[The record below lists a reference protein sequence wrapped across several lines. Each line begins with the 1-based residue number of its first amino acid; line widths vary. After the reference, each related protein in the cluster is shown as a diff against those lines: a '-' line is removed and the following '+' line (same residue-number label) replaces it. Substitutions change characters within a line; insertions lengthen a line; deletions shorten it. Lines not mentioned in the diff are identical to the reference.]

1 MLNNY
6 GEISSKRGVT
16 MHCRG
21 IKAIILSALLCCIF
35 ILPAGAEEQ
44 ADVAE
49 YKEESSINISYVNPT
64 EAEQA
69 AIAKAEAEQAAI
81 AKAEAEQAAIAK
93 AADRAEVVGNRIW
106 VAVNSSQLLPFHGVE
121 RVAVANPEIADV
133 MVISGSEIMV
143 VGKSPGRTS
152 MHVWSWNG
160 RTSYVVEVATD
171 DAPIANEIRR
181 ILGIN
186 DIKVA
191 KVGKTIILEGRV
203 TDKYQK
209 LRAEKIASAYGE
221 KVVNL
226 LEITQALQVRIEAK
240 VIEISKR
247 KSTDLGIKWGND
259 PASGSFRFGQTPM
272 TDWKV
277 KYGDGSEANTWNNAL
292 SLGDYGH
299 RKWGQSLG
307 PLGGYWDINAE
318 LDALAKT
325 GAAKILSKPYTV
337 TLSGETANILVGG
350 QIPVPVSNN
359 NGSIVIEW
367 KDFGIKL
374 DIQPEVN
381 SDGLINSKVKAEVSA
396 LDWANAVAVG
406 TNMKIP
412 SLTVRKAEAVVALKS
427 GQTMAIGGMYASS
440 EAKSVT
446 KVPLLGKLPV
456 IGALFTSKSFAKDET
471 ELIILVTPTIV
482 DLDGD
487 MLKQLTPE
495 LKKEVENSK

>member
-1 MLNNY
+1 MY
-6 GEISSKRGVT
+6 
-16 MHCRG
+16 HG
-21 IKAIILSALLCCIF
+21 IKVIILSVLLCGMF
-35 ILPAGAEEQ
+35 ILSAGAEGKE
-44 ADVAE
+44 DVAE
-49 YKEESSINISYVNPT
+49 LQEEVSIIQTSVNPADDQSAT
-64 EAEQA
+64 S
-69 AIAKAEAEQAAI
+69 KADE
-81 AKAEAEQAAIAK
+81 
-93 AADRAEVVGNRIW
+93 RAEIVGNRVW
-106 VAVNSSQLLPFHGVE
+106 VAVNSSQLLFFHGVE

-143 VGKSPGRTS
+143 VGKAPGRTS

-160 RTSYVVEVATD
+160 RTSYVVEVAAD

-181 ILGIN
+181 ILGTN
-186 DIKVA
+186 EIKVA

-203 TDKYQK
+203 IDKYQK

-240 VIEISKR
+240 VVEISKR

-259 PASGSFRFGQTPM
+259 PASPGAFRFGQTPM
-272 TDWKV
+272 PDSNLT
-277 KYGDGSEANTWNNAL
+277 YSIPTGMNSDGVMQFKDVSGEMWNSAL
-292 SLGDYGH
+292 GIGGYGH
-299 RKWGQSLG
+299 RLWGQSLG
-307 PLGGYWDINAE
+307 ALGGYWDINAE

-359 NGSIVIEW
+359 NGSIAIEW

-374 DIQPEVN
+374 EIQPEVN

-396 LDWANAVAVG
+396 LDWANAIAVG

-412 SLTVRKAEAVVALKS
+412 SLTMRKAEAVVALKS
-427 GQTMAIGGMYASS
+427 GQTMAIGGMYASTDS
-440 EAKSVT
+440 KSVM
-446 KVPLLGKLPV
+446 KVPLLGNLPV
-456 IGALFTSKSFAKDET
+456 IGALFTSKSFSKDET
-471 ELIILVTPTIV
+471 ELIILITPTIV
-482 DLDGD
+482 NLDGD
-487 MLKQLTPE
+487 MLQDVTLE